1 MRQPTN
7 YQLLIT
13 NPNSFPIF
21 AAMFAYLDGKFV
33 YKSPAMVYVD
43 VNGVGY
49 EVQISLNT
57 YSKIQNLEKGVLQ
70 TSLLI
75 REDAHILYGFFDKSE
90 KEMFLHLI
98 SVSGIGATTARMML
112 SYMKSDELVRAIL
125 TGDTRTLE
133 SVKGVGK
140 KTAERLVLE
149 LKDKLAKQPLDSNFS
164 PLKHN
169 TLHTDALNALMALG
183 IARNT
188 ADQAIQR
195 VTQSDPSL
203 TSLEDVIKK
212 ALKTL

>member
-1 MRQPTN
+1 
-7 YQLLIT
+7 
-13 NPNSFPIF
+13 
-21 AAMFAYLDGKFV
+21 MFAYLDGKFV

-57 YSKIQNLEKGVLQ
+57 YSKIQNLEKGILQ

-75 REDAHILYGFFDKSE
+75 REDAHIIYGFFDKAE

-149 LKDKLAKQPLDSNFS
+149 LKDKLAKQPLDLNFS